1 MKTKQQVIEF
11 LDKMGVLGKVLV
23 NTMREGRS
31 LQHFEESIT
40 TYKAGLILG
49 LFCWIKTN
57 EGPEFWSRFDKIY
70 RAWFNHDTNKEP
82 KIIII
87 KL

>member
-23 NTMREGRS
+23 NTMREGYD
-31 LQHFEESIT
+31 LQYFEESIT
-40 TYKAGLILG
+40 KDRACLILC
-49 LFCWIKTN
+49 LFRWNKTN
-57 EGPEFWSRFDKIY
+57 EGHEFWARFNEIY
-70 RAWFNHDTNKEP
+70 KEWFNNDTNKEP
-82 KIIII
+82 EIIII